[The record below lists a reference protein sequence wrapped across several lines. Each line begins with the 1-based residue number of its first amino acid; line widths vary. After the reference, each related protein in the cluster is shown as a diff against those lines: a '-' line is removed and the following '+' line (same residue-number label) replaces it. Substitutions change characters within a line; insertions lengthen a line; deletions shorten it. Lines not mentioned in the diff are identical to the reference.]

1 MPHDRRALEEE
12 LERLA
17 RAARVR
23 RSVDGFTRAAVEG
36 FCWAVVAGICGRLLW
51 DSSQPPIFLWP
62 MLLLDVLLLWDAVRG
77 YRRAHANLRREL
89 LLEARV
95 RELRVEL
102 GIDIPPQAR
111 KLESDTSPLPGTGAQ
126 PKGKPLETGT

>member
-62 MLLLDVLLLWDAVRG
+62 MLLLDVLLLWDALAPEMDFVEAQRVVSPAKSPLSYEGFAFPCG
-77 YRRAHANLRREL
+77 YRETNALRLRVQPPPYFIVGEVQHL
-89 LLEARV
+89 LLSR
-95 RELRVEL
+95 
-102 GIDIPPQAR
+102 Q
-111 KLESDTSPLPGTGAQ
+111 
-126 PKGKPLETGT
+126 

>member
-36 FCWAVVAGICGRLLW
+36 FCWAVVAGICGRLFW
-51 DSSQPPIFLWP
+51 DSNQPPIFLWP
-62 MLLLDVLLLWDAVRG
+62 MLLLDVLLLWDAVRV

-102 GIDIPPQAR
+102 GIDAPPQTRALEGDRSAGAR
-111 KLESDTSPLPGTGAQ
+111 AEPKGGAWGTG
-126 PKGKPLETGT
+126 T

>member
-36 FCWAVVAGICGRLLW
+36 FCWAVVAGICGKLLW
-51 DSSQPPIFLWP
+51 DSGHPPIFLWP
-62 MLLLDVLLLWDAVRG
+62 MLLLDVLLLGDAVRV
-77 YRRAHANLRREL
+77 YRRAHADLRREL

-102 GIDIPPQAR
+102 GIDAPPQGR
-111 KLESDTSPLPGTGAQ
+111 KLESEAAPLPTV
-126 PKGKPLETGT
+126 ETGT